1 MIYEI
6 KNPQLY
12 SIEIESD
19 KIYFVNAYFQHF
31 LHNGTYKN
39 VIIVK
44 KRIFLNHETYLR

>member
-6 KNPQLY
+6 NPQLY

-31 LHNGTYKN
+31 LHNGTYKS

-44 KRIFLNHETYLR
+44 KKNIFKS